1 MKTLEDTRKTE
12 KHIQQKAN
20 GARALNVACGLELVF
35 ASSNE
40 EFDSVLT
47 TSSTSGP
54 KKSTSGGGGPSRKSI
69 FGEAKPVDTARRER
83 EIDEKLKYQINGGV
97 KRNR

>member
-1 MKTLEDTRKTE
+1 MKILEDTRKTE

-35 ASSNE
+35 ARSNE
-40 EFDSVLT
+40 EFDNVQT
-47 TSSTSGP
+47 TS
-54 KKSTSGGGGPSRKSI
+54 STSGGGGPLRKSI

-83 EIDEKLKYQINGGV
+83 EIDEKLKYQLNGGV